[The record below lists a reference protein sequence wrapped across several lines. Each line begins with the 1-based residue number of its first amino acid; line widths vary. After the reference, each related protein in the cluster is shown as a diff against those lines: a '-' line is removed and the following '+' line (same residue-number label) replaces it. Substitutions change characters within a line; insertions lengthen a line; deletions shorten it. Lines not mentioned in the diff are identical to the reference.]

1 MTRRIDGGDAGAAT
15 PVLARLDSRSTS
27 PAEGE
32 VLCAAVVRDENLRLP
47 YFLEYH
53 RTLGV
58 ERFLIVDNGSTDG
71 SLEFLLE
78 QPDVIVY
85 ETEQDYAAAAYGTR
99 WIHEVLTAHAVG
111 HWALVLDADELLVY
125 PDCET
130 TPLRDLTAGFDRA
143 GAQTMRAFLL
153 DMYSERAIADTD
165 YERTRPF
172 IEAAPLFEAD
182 SYHERDA
189 VGLPQ
194 RGGPRHRLFWRSR
207 ADSTDSP
214 WLTKFPLIRWRKDL
228 TFDSVHNPPDA
239 TVAGTTGALLHFKLL
254 SDFYERARSEAGR
267 KQHFQSALE
276 YQAYWRVLDG
286 APDLSAV
293 SSGSI
298 RYEDSTQL
306 VQLGLLKTA
315 ADPGTHAEQVHGA
328 PVTSLPDAVERLL
341 EAPPALHGAPERL
354 WLGGCEDL
362 VRPMLHLISA
372 EVGRNDLRVI
382 ETGAGL
388 STLALLSMGWQVTSV
403 SPDQALGPRIET
415 YAERTAIGR
424 EGWEHIV
431 RRSEL
436 ALPLLMDRSYDVALM
451 DGGRGWPTVFV
462 DFCYLNAI
470 LRKGGLLL
478 IDDAQLHSVRE
489 LVELLRAQPGYRLVR
504 DRTKLRAFA
513 KETDERYLP
522 GLDGEPYLQPN
533 PG

>member
-1 MTRRIDGGDAGAAT
+1 MSRGIDGGDAGAET
-15 PVLARLDSRSTS
+15 SVLTRLDSRTASS
-27 PAEGE
+27 AEGE
-32 VLCAAVVRDENLRLP
+32 VVCASVVRDENLRLP

-53 RTLGV
+53 RALGV
-58 ERFLIVDNGSTDG
+58 DRFLIVDNGSTDG

-85 ETEQDYAAAAYGTR
+85 DTEQDYAAGAYGTR
-99 WIHEVLTAHAVG
+99 WIHEVLSAHAIG
-111 HWALVLDADELLVY
+111 RWALVLDADELLVY

-130 TPLRDLTAGFDRA
+130 TPLRDLTEELDRA

-153 DMYSERAIADTD
+153 DMYSEAAIAGTA
-165 YERTRPF
+165 YERGRPF

-214 WLTKFPLIRWRKDL
+214 WLTKFPLIRWREDL
-228 TFDSVHNPPDA
+228 AFDSVHNPPDA
-239 TVAGTTGALLHFKLL
+239 TIAGTTGALLHFKLL
-254 SDFYERARSEAGR
+254 ADFHDRARSEVGR
-267 KQHFQSALE
+267 KQHFRGALE
-276 YQAYWRVLDG
+276 YQAYWQVLDG
-286 APDLSAV
+286 SSGLSAM

-298 RYEDSTQL
+298 RYEDSAQL
-306 VQLGLLKTA
+306 VRLGLLKTA
-315 ADPGTHAEQVHGA
+315 DASASPAGRVSDE
-328 PVTSLPDAVERLL
+328 PVTSLPGAVERLL
-341 EAPPALHGAPERL
+341 EAPPALHGAPDQL
-354 WLGGCEDL
+354 WLGGCQDL
-362 VRPMLHLISA
+362 VRPMLHLITA
-372 EVGRNDLRVI
+372 EVGRHDLRVI

-388 STLALLSMGWQVTSV
+388 STLALLSMGWQVTSITPETV
-403 SPDQALGPRIET
+403 LGSRIEAYADQA
-415 YAERTAIGR
+415 AIGL
-424 EGWEHIV
+424 EDWEHIV

-436 ALPLLMDRSYDVALM
+436 ALPDLLDRSYDVALM

-462 DFCYLNAI
+462 DFCYLNAM
-470 LRKGGLLL
+470 LRRGGLLL

-504 DRTKLRAFA
+504 DRTKLRAFT

-522 GLDGEPYLQPN
+522 DLGAEPYFQLN
-533 PG
+533 RS

>member
-1 MTRRIDGGDAGAAT
+1 
-15 PVLARLDSRSTS
+15 
-27 PAEGE
+27 
-32 VLCAAVVRDENLRLP
+32 
-47 YFLEYH
+47 
-53 RTLGV
+53 
-58 ERFLIVDNGSTDG
+58 
-71 SLEFLLE
+71 
-78 QPDVIVY
+78 
-85 ETEQDYAAAAYGTR
+85 
-99 WIHEVLTAHAVG
+99 
-111 HWALVLDADELLVY
+111 
-125 PDCET
+125 
-130 TPLRDLTAGFDRA
+130 
-143 GAQTMRAFLL
+143 
-153 DMYSERAIADTD
+153 
-165 YERTRPF
+165 
-172 IEAAPLFEAD
+172 
-182 SYHERDA
+182 
-189 VGLPQ
+189 
-194 RGGPRHRLFWRSR
+194 
-207 ADSTDSP
+207 
-214 WLTKFPLIRWRKDL
+214 
-228 TFDSVHNPPDA
+228 
-239 TVAGTTGALLHFKLL
+239 
-254 SDFYERARSEAGR
+254 
-267 KQHFQSALE
+267 
-276 YQAYWRVLDG
+276 
-286 APDLSAV
+286 
-293 SSGSI
+293 
-298 RYEDSTQL
+298 
-306 VQLGLLKTA
+306 
-315 ADPGTHAEQVHGA
+315 
-328 PVTSLPDAVERLL
+328 
-341 EAPPALHGAPERL
+341 
-354 WLGGCEDL
+354 
-362 VRPMLHLISA
+362 MLHLISA